1 MALTVR
7 LDPRTERALNALARR
22 RRVSRSDIVRD
33 ALVRYE
39 ERQGA
44 DPASSRPFEMWFDV
58 IGLVAL
64 GARDR
69 GRTTGEQFTAM
80 IRDKRRARRAR

>member
-39 ERQGA
+39 ESHRAGVS
-44 DPASSRPFEMWFDV
+44 SSRPFEMWFDV

-64 GARDR
+64 GARDPS
-69 GRTTGEQFTAM
+69 RTTGEQFSTVL
-80 IRDKRRARRAR
+80 RDKRRARRAR